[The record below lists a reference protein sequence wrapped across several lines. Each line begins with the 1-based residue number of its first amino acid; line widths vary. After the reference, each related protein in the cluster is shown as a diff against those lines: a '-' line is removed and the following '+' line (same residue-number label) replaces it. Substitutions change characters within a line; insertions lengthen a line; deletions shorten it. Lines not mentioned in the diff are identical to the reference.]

1 MQDNKIAEMKEQI
14 LAMEVELT
22 TVVKDQLENN
32 MQIADTKVSKFA
44 YDICNK
50 ADANQ
55 STNVTDQT

>member
-1 MQDNKIAEMKEQI
+1 MKEQI

-44 YDICNK
+44 YDKCYK

-55 STNVTDQT
+55 STNVTDKT